1 MRISL
6 IGSGR
11 VATHLA
17 QALAQQHEIVNIY
30 SPTLINAQQL
40 AESVDAIAIDQLSAL
55 VPDLDLIII
64 AVKDQAI
71 LACVEQLDSALAQVL
86 VVHTSGSTDLSV
98 IATHHPRAGVFYPLQ
113 SFSFEREIDWS
124 QTPILIETAQ
134 SKDQTLLL
142 ELAKSL
148 SERVYPYNSQQR
160 LSLHLAAVFASN
172 FSNYC
177 YDIAAQIV
185 QQQHVDFDLLK
196 PLIVETALK
205 ATQQAPDNA
214 QTGPARRG
222 DVQIIAQHQALL
234 AQQQQHAF
242 ADIYQIMSQ
251 GIIERHKLS

>member
-17 QALAQQHEIVNIY
+17 QALALQHDIVNIY
-30 SPTLINAQQL
+30 SPTLTNARQL
-40 AESVDAIAIDQLSAL
+40 AKRVGGVAIDQLSAL
-55 VPDLDLIII
+55 APELDLLII

-71 LACVEQLDSALAQVL
+71 SACVAQLAPALAHVL

-98 IATHHPRAGVFYPLQ
+98 IATQHQRAGVFYPLQ

-124 QTPILIETAQ
+124 QTPMLIESAQ
-134 SKDQTLLL
+134 STDQALLFD
-142 ELAKSL
+142 LAASL
-148 SERVYPYNSQQR
+148 SQRVYVYDSEQR

-177 YDIAAQIV
+177 YDIAAQIL
-185 QQQHVDFDLLK
+185 QQQQVDFDLLK
-196 PLIVETALK
+196 PLIQETALK
-205 ATQQAPDNA
+205 ATQQAPHIG

-222 DVQIIAQHQALL
+222 DIQTIAQHQALL

-251 GIIERHKLS
+251 GILNRHAVD